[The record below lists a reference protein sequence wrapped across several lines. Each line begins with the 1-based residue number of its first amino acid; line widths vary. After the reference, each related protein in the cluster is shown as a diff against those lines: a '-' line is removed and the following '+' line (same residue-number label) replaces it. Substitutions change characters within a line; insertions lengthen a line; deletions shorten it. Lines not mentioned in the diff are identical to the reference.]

1 MSEDRD
7 DWADLIGR
15 RIATALIVLLAA
27 MFAYGYLVP
36 LVTG

>member
-15 RIATALIVLLAA
+15 HIATAIIVLLAA
-27 MFAYGYLVP
+27 MFAYGYIVP
-36 LVTG
+36 LVTR